1 MATYGTDISTITAAG
16 AIDIDPYFKVVS
28 GSTAVL
34 HAIVKRLVTP
44 QGGLIDDEDYGYDL
58 RALVHGSTSR
68 AELNSA
74 IGEIEAQCLQDER
87 VSDAT
92 VTLLVASGVLTCK
105 VQVTLVDGQTF
116 RLVLAVSAVSV
127 EVLEAG

>member
-1 MATYGTDISTITAAG
+1 MDYGTDISTITAAG
-16 AIDIDPYFKVVS
+16 AIDIDEYFKVVS

-44 QGGLIDDEDYGYDL
+44 QGGLIDDEDYGFDL

-68 AELNSA
+68 SELNSA
-74 IGEIEAQCLQDER
+74 VGEIEAQCLRDER
-87 VSDAT
+87 VADVT
-92 VTLLVASGVLTCK
+92 VTLSVAAGVLTCK
-105 VQVTLVDGQTF
+105 VQGTLVDGGTF

-127 EVLEAG
+127 DVLEAG

>member
-34 HAIVKRLVTP
+34 HTIVKMLVTP
-44 QGGLIDDEDYGYDL
+44 QGGLLDDEDFGYDL

-74 IGEIEAQCLQDER
+74 VGEIEAQCLRDER
-87 VSDAT
+87 IADVT
-92 VTLLVASGVLTCK
+92 VTLSVASGVLTCN
-105 VQVTLVDGQTF
+105 VQGTLVDGQTF

>member
-44 QGGLIDDEDYGYDL
+44 EGGLIDDADYGYDL
-58 RALVHGSTSR
+58 RALVNASTSR
-68 AELNSA
+68 SELSSA
-74 IGEIEAQCLQDER
+74 VAMIEAQCLQDER

-92 VTLLVASGVLTCK
+92 VGLSVVDGVLTCK
-105 VQVTLVDGQTF
+105 VQCTLVDGGSF
-116 RLVLAVSAVSV
+116 RLVLGISAVSV
-127 EVLEAG
+127 DVLEAG